1 MTPDE
6 LSRRLRSIADR
17 VDSSDAPSVS
27 RISAEM
33 KRIAL
38 ELDESG
44 SSLSI
49 PSATPGFLRDA
60 MPPVSP
66 EVDVTDDTSFK
77 SAMDRTRTHFVPDYS
92 RS

>member
-38 ELDESG
+38 ELDE
-44 SSLSI
+44 L
-49 PSATPGFLRDA
+49 
-60 MPPVSP
+60 P
-66 EVDVTDDTSFK
+66 EVG
-77 SAMDRTRTHFVPDYS
+77 AEAAE
-92 RS
+92 